1 MLKRLASIIVALSVA
16 FTTGLAYGSESAV
29 KTDSKRVFTLQEA
42 IEYALEH
49 NKELRDAEEDIK
61 KAKVALDSAQESRR
75 AMERRRDIPLPR
87 GYEGDRSLNGYY
99 VKQAEQGIELLT
111 KQKEQKKE
119 SLKYDLEK
127 LFYDIK
133 TTKDKAEYIRESIK
147 RMEQQIAIE
156 ELKINLNMSTQL
168 VLDTVKLQK
177 DALVN
182 QLSNLEYALAGY
194 YTALKTKLGI
204 DPLAEVEI
212 TPVSTTYA
220 EYVPKDIEEAYK
232 SALENNISIL
242 AAKQR
247 VELLELDLEIVK
259 KYYTL
264 GFKTYR
270 DNEIDLRKTR
280 DDYDIL
286 QKTTRDQLK
295 LLFDDIA
302 IKKSE
307 YLNKKEALAKA
318 EFNYKIA
325 QLKFLLGLISR
336 ISLVDEQ
343 LSLMNS
349 RIEEETALQ
358 KYILSTRMYELSY
371 AHGVH
376 GDGSPAQI
384 LQ

>member
-16 FTTGLAYGSESAV
+16 FTTGLAYESESAV

-75 AMERRRDIPLPR
+75 AEEKSDFRMK
-87 GYEGDRSLNGYY
+87 GYEGDRLLGGYY
-99 VKQAEQGIELLT
+99 EKQAEQGIELLT

-270 DNEIDLRKTR
+270 DNEIDLRKAR

-336 ISLVDEQ
+336 ISLMDEH

-358 KYILSTRMYELSY
+358 KYILSARMYELSY

-376 GDGSPAQI
+376 GDGSPAHI